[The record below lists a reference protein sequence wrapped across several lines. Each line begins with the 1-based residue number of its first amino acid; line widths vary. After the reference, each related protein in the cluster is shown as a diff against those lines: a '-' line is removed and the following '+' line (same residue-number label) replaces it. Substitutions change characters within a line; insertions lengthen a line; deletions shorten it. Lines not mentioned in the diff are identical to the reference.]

1 MFAPAA
7 LNVEPLVADDER
19 LSDDAPVELLID
31 LFNSDWWQHV
41 VYNHVRFSFCSL
53 ITSFTHTHTHF
64 C

>member
-41 VYNHVRFSFCSL
+41 VYNHVRFFHFVLSFFLSLTCSL
-53 ITSFTHTHTHF
+53 